1 MDVIKIE
8 REISKMKSTGI
19 KPIGRKIISV
29 SICCILVAVLATAGV
44 MLAGSNSQTD
54 MLLAD
59 DTKTAM
65 SSLTKKTAEMQVSA
79 AKYTAELASDS
90 VLSSVLRENQ
100 KSKIASTIKMASKDI
115 GSDLDFVT
123 VTDTNG
129 TVIACTGND
138 QSGESIAAQKNIKE
152 AMAGSPSK
160 GYMEQG
166 ADMKLAIRAAAP
178 IEDGT
183 KTIGIIS
190 AGYDLS
196 KADFLDRLKQANACD
211 FTIFLGDAQL
221 STTLMNK
228 GKRVAGT
235 KATQSIANLILKQ
248 KQVYSGETNIMGSP
262 YYARYEPFTDAN
274 GNIIGMYF
282 AGKPIA
288 NVEASRNRFILLT
301 VFTAIIISLVSILI
315 FNHFSKKHITLP
327 IQKMS
332 EMAAQLAEGNLGV
345 QELAVSSKDEIGLLA
360 KSLQTMSINLQ
371 RYVGDISQQLTAMSQ
386 GDITAELDME
396 YIGDFAPIKEALQKI
411 SDSLNETLSLIG
423 QSAQQVSSGAN
434 QVSAG
439 SQTLAQGATEQ
450 ADSIEQLSASIKD
463 VSIKVNETTGKIRS
477 MTQTISQAVEDV
489 GNSNHKTEDMLT
501 AMNGIR
507 ESSDKIKKIIK
518 SIDDIAFQTN
528 ILALNAAVE
537 AAHAGQA
544 GKGFAVVADEVRNL
558 AAKSAQASKE
568 TAVLIQDTLEK
579 VHSGSLL
586 ADETAKSSEQIYDRL
601 QQVTKDM
608 HTIDQA
614 SLAQTSA
621 IGQITTGI
629 EKVSSVVQTNSA
641 TAEESAAASGELSG
655 QAAFLREEVGKFR
668 LKKV

>member
-1 MDVIKIE
+1 MDVIKTE
-8 REISKMKSTGI
+8 REIPKMKSGI

-65 SSLTKKTAEMQVSA
+65 SSLTRKAAEMQVSA
-79 AKYTAELASDS
+79 AKYTYELASDS
-90 VLSSVLRENQ
+90 ILSSVLRENQ
-100 KSKIASTIKMASKDI
+100 KSTIASTIKMASKDI

-129 TVIACTGND
+129 NVIACTGNE
-138 QSGESIAAQKNIKE
+138 QSGESIAAQKDIKE
-152 AMAGSPSK
+152 AMSGSPSK

-196 KADFLDRLKQANACD
+196 KADFLDSLKQANACD
-211 FTIFLGDAQL
+211 FTIFLGDSQL
-221 STTLMNK
+221 STTLMSS
-228 GKRVAGT
+228 GKRVTGAKAGH
-235 KATQSIANLILKQ
+235 SIADLILKE
-248 KQVYSGETNIMGSP
+248 KQAYCGEADLMGSP
-262 YYARYEPFTDAN
+262 YYARYEPLPDAN
-274 GNIIGMYF
+274 GNTIGIYF
-282 AGKPIA
+282 AGKPTA
-288 NVEASRNRFILLT
+288 NVKASRNRFILLT
-301 VFTAIIISLVSILI
+301 VFTAVSVSLVSILI
-315 FNHFSKKHITLP
+315 FNRFSQKHITLP

-332 EMAAQLAEGNLGV
+332 EMAARLAEGNLGV

-360 KSLQTMSINLQ
+360 QSLQTMSINLQ
-371 RYVGDISQQLTAMSQ
+371 RYVGDISQRLTAMSR

-396 YIGDFAPIKEALQKI
+396 YIGDFAPIKEALRKI
-411 SDSLNETLSLIG
+411 SDSLNETLSQIG
-423 QSAQQVSSGAN
+423 QSAQQVSNGAN

-450 ADSIEQLSASIKD
+450 AGSVEQLSSSIQD
-463 VSIKVNETTGKIRS
+463 VSKKVNETTGKIRS

-489 GNSNHKTEDMLT
+489 GNSNRKTEDMLT
-501 AMNGIR
+501 AMDGIR

-579 VHSGSLL
+579 VHSGFLL
-586 ADETAKSSEQIYDRL
+586 ADETAKSSEQIYNRL

-608 HTIDQA
+608 HSIDQA

-629 EKVSSVVQTNSA
+629 GKVSSVVQTNSA

-668 LKKV
+668 LKGV